1 MDLKVIASFLVDFG
15 RGYLIFCLFLA
26 VLFFIK
32 VDGLRKS
39 FVFYLTIMAFTEF
52 ISNYVGLTFGSNHI
66 ILPIYCLVELSFFFY
81 LFEKYLFKKR
91 HFVATVFGTI
101 GLAYIAFEF
110 SYNFIYHHVSPAE
123 YQPYAKVVDN
133 FVIIIFSLTYL
144 LEKMTTYNESRWDNF
159 SFNIGLLIY
168 FTLST
173 IFYLPFNFLVNETT
187 GLKFYFW
194 ISNVILIYA
203 FYTFLI
209 TEMYKNAFKNRR
221 LVQVR

>member
-1 MDLKVIASFLVDFG
+1 MDLEIFAGFLVDFG
-15 RGYLIFCLFLA
+15 RGYLIFCLFIAGL
-26 VLFFIK
+26 LFK
-32 VDGLRKS
+32 KTDGVRKS
-39 FVFYLTIMAFTEF
+39 FLFYLALMAFTEF
-52 ISNYVGLTFGSNHI
+52 ISNYVGQTFGSNHM

-81 LFEKYLFKKR
+81 LFKKYLFKKQ
-91 HFVATVFGTI
+91 HFVATVFGVI

-110 SYNFIYHHVSPAE
+110 IYNFIYHHVSPQE

-144 LEKMTTYNESRWDNF
+144 LEKMSTYSESRWDNF

-173 IFYLPFNFLVNETT
+173 IFYLPFNFLVNERT

-194 ISNVILIYA
+194 ISNVILTYA

-209 TEMYKNAFKNRR
+209 TDMYKNAHKNRR
-221 LVQVR
+221 LA